1 MFVCAASSTSWISEG
16 CQPAKDEPVRT
27 NKALRNNRFKNQVQ
41 ELSFKNQEERQ
52 ESSFAALA
60 GAAPKNIDR
69 PRVKGAF
76 HRLVEQSKAGQD

>member
-1 MFVCAASSTSWISEG
+1 MFVCAASSTSWAGEG
-16 CQPAKDEPVRT
+16 WVSQLRDE
-27 NKALRNNRFKNQVQ
+27 KALRSNRFWNQIQ

-52 ESSFAALA
+52 ESSFAVLA